1 MIVELLKKL
10 IVKKY
15 YKEKT
20 DIENKL
26 NVFYA
31 MSKISDEE
39 YFKALDNA
47 KDESINLMTQD
58 EINAENNEIV
68 DEGPIVDSVFKS
80 DLQLMEK
87 PAPYKAAKIDLL
99 GMEKEKA
106 MSKKKIYLNQLK

>member
-39 YFKALDNA
+39 YSELTLLVEETYTEPVENIEEAT
-47 KDESINLMTQD
+47 EV
-58 EINAENNEIV
+58 AEGE
-68 DEGPIVDSVFKS
+68 E
-80 DLQLMEK
+80 
-87 PAPYKAAKIDLL
+87 
-99 GMEKEKA
+99 
-106 MSKKKIYLNQLK
+106 

>member
-10 IVKKY
+10 IAKKY

-39 YFKALDNA
+39 F
-47 KDESINLMTQD
+47 
-58 EINAENNEIV
+58 AELTLLVEDTYV
-68 DEGPIVDSVFKS
+68 DLEDST
-80 DLQLMEK
+80 EENIE
-87 PAPYKAAKIDLL
+87 AT
-99 GMEKEKA
+99 KEEE
-106 MSKKKIYLNQLK
+106 

>member
-31 MSKISDEE
+31 MNKISDEE
-39 YFKALDNA
+39 YSELILLVEDTYTEPIENIEAT
-47 KDESINLMTQD
+47 EV
-58 EINAENNEIV
+58 AEGE
-68 DEGPIVDSVFKS
+68 E
-80 DLQLMEK
+80 
-87 PAPYKAAKIDLL
+87 
-99 GMEKEKA
+99 
-106 MSKKKIYLNQLK
+106 

>member
-15 YKEKT
+15 YKEKE

-39 YFKALDNA
+39 YSELTLLVEDTYI
-47 KDESINLMTQD
+47 EVEETEEVI
-58 EINAENNEIV
+58 ENTE
-68 DEGPIVDSVFKS
+68 E
-80 DLQLMEK
+80 E
-87 PAPYKAAKIDLL
+87 
-99 GMEKEKA
+99 
-106 MSKKKIYLNQLK
+106 

>member
-39 YFKALDNA
+39 YSELTLLVEDTYVENIEEAT
-47 KDESINLMTQD
+47 EV
-58 EINAENNEIV
+58 AEGE
-68 DEGPIVDSVFKS
+68 E
-80 DLQLMEK
+80 
-87 PAPYKAAKIDLL
+87 
-99 GMEKEKA
+99 
-106 MSKKKIYLNQLK
+106 

>member
-39 YFKALDNA
+39 YSELTLLVEDTYTEPVENIEAT
-47 KDESINLMTQD
+47 EV
-58 EINAENNEIV
+58 AEGE
-68 DEGPIVDSVFKS
+68 E
-80 DLQLMEK
+80 
-87 PAPYKAAKIDLL
+87 
-99 GMEKEKA
+99 
-106 MSKKKIYLNQLK
+106 

>member
-39 YFKALDNA
+39 YSELTLLVEDTYT
-47 KDESINLMTQD
+47 ESVENIEAT
-58 EINAENNEIV
+58 EVAEGE
-68 DEGPIVDSVFKS
+68 E
-80 DLQLMEK
+80 
-87 PAPYKAAKIDLL
+87 
-99 GMEKEKA
+99 
-106 MSKKKIYLNQLK
+106 